1 MFKKK
6 SASGSSYSQSRDK
19 SDIKAFLGAG
29 SQFEGKLSFS
39 EIVRLDG
46 TFRGEIESS
55 DTLIVGESG
64 EIIAEVRVGS
74 LILSGRLEGNIT
86 AAGKVE
92 LRAPAVV
99 EGNITTPL
107 LEVEPGV
114 RINGQIIMSG
124 ASQGQ
129 SDEISAKNREGL
141 SKNEGKAENLA

>member
-1 MFKKK
+1 
-6 SASGSSYSQSRDK
+6 
-19 SDIKAFLGAG
+19 
-29 SQFEGKLSFS
+29 
-39 EIVRLDG
+39 V
-46 TFRGEIESS
+46 
-55 DTLIVGESG
+55 VGESG
-64 EIIAEVRVGS
+64 EMIAEVKVGS
-74 LILSGRLEGNIT
+74 LILSGRLEGNVT

-129 SDEISAKNREGL
+129 VGEISAKKKDGL
-141 SKNEGKAENLA
+141 GKNEGKS

>member
-1 MFKKK
+1 MFKRK
-6 SASGSSYSQSRDK
+6 SARGSSFSQSREK

-46 TFRGEIESS
+46 SFRGEIESS
-55 DTLIVGESG
+55 DTLVVGESG
-64 EIIAEVRVGS
+64 EMIAEVKVGS
-74 LILSGRLEGNIT
+74 LILSGRLEGNVT

-92 LRAPAVV
+92 LHAPAVV

-129 SDEISAKNREGL
+129 VGEISAKKKDGL
-141 SKNEGKAENLA
+141 GKNEGKS

>member
-6 SASGSSYSQSRDK
+6 NTSGSSYSQSRDK
-19 SDIKAFLGAG
+19 NDIKAFLGAG

-46 TFRGEIESS
+46 SFRGEIESS

-64 EIIAEVRVGS
+64 EMIAEVKVGS
-74 LILSGRLEGNIT
+74 LIFSGRLEGNVT

-114 RINGQIIMSG
+114 RINGQIIMPG
-124 ASQGQ
+124 AAQDQGDEVSRKNKESQG
-129 SDEISAKNREGL
+129 
-141 SKNEGKAENLA
+141 KNEGKC

>member
-6 SASGSSYSQSRDK
+6 STRGSSYSQARDK
-19 SDIKAFLGAG
+19 NEIKAFLGAG

-46 TFRGEIESS
+46 AFRGEIESS
-55 DTLIVGESG
+55 DTLVVGESG
-64 EIIAEVRVGS
+64 KMIAEVKVGS
-74 LILSGRLEGNIT
+74 LILSGRLEGNVT

-114 RINGQIIMSG
+114 QINGQIIMP
-124 ASQGQ
+124 AAAQSQG
-129 SDEISAKNREGL
+129 DEISRKNKKSQET
-141 SKNEGKAENLA
+141 NEGKS